1 ALERPQNQT
10 AGLHLLNELAEITP
24 GRLAT
29 FERSHRLLD
38 DHESAVHDA
47 QTGIVAGVSYK
58 GSLHAS
64 NDLQTMAEELCDRIA
79 AGRSTDDLGMF
90 QRAREIQV
98 IRAFVRNGDPYA
110 KAIRFIDAPQ
120 RRIIAHHVCPF
131 DDDVG

>member
-1 ALERPQNQT
+1 MLGQVVRVVGIPSGELGNIRRPSLLSRGRCDQSVALATALERPQNQT
-10 AGLHLLNELAEITP
+10 AGLHLLNELAETTP

-64 NDLQTMAEELCDRIA
+64 NDLQPIAEELCDRIA

-90 QRAREIQV
+90 QRAREI
-98 IRAFVRNGDPYA
+98 
-110 KAIRFIDAPQ
+110 
-120 RRIIAHHVCPF
+120 
-131 DDDVG
+131 